1 MVAMDSDFLP
11 RRGQNRNMQP
21 RPQFPS
27 GNLRRPGT
35 TAFRPPDE
43 VARQDEQQRQND
55 TAAHQAILGTP
66 TPEGG
71 KSSRN
76 RKSFKEWLKS
86 RTKKQWAIII
96 IIALLVLG
104 GIGFA
109 VYQIWIKPDSKPVQR
124 AVVKPAPKPEPP
136 KPITSTLTGLEIAD
150 AAINQ
155 RPVTAVM
162 IENSMDARPQ
172 AGLNQ
177 AGVVF
182 EAIAEGGITR
192 FLTLFQD
199 SEPDYIGPV
208 RSVRPYYVQW
218 AAGFDAAIA
227 HVGGSGDALRML
239 REENVAK
246 DLDQFFNPGP
256 FRRVSNRV
264 APHNVYSNIASLR
277 ELQNQKGFTSSYKGF
292 ARKAEAKSA
301 APNAT
306 AIDFNISGAIYNPHY
321 DYDAAT
327 NSYKRSEG
335 GQPHTDEKSGQ
346 QLSPKVV
353 IAMVMQQGRN
363 DIYTTYNA
371 VGNGDA
377 FVFQDGALTKATWSK
392 TDNKE
397 PLIFKDINGNEL
409 KLNPGQTWISA
420 VGSADRVTYK

>member
-1 MVAMDSDFLP
+1 MVAMDRDFLP
-11 RRGQNRNMQP
+11 RRGQNRNTQSSPRLQP
-21 RPQFPS
+21 
-27 GNLRRPGT
+27 GNFRRPGAFQPPEEVAHQDEAQHQSNT
-35 TAFRPPDE
+35 TAY
-43 VARQDEQQRQND
+43 
-55 TAAHQAILGTP
+55 QATLETP
-66 TPEGG
+66 APEGG
-71 KSSRN
+71 KPP
-76 RKSFKEWLKS
+76 RKSLKAWLKT
-86 RTKKQWAIII
+86 RTKKQWIII
-96 IIALLVLG
+96 ILIALLVLG

-109 VYQIWIKPDSKPVQR
+109 VYQILRGPEPKPVQH
-124 AVVKPAPKPEPP
+124 AVVKQEPKPEPP
-136 KPITSTLTGLEIAD
+136 KPIYSTLSGLEISD

-162 IENSMDARPQ
+162 IENSLDARPQ

-177 AGVVF
+177 ASVVF
-182 EAIAEGGITR
+182 EAVAEGGITR

-227 HVGGSGDALRML
+227 HVGGSADALRML
-239 REENVAK
+239 RQDNVAK

-264 APHNVYSNIASLR
+264 APHNVYSNVTTLR
-277 ELQNQKGFTSSYKGF
+277 ELQNQKGFSSNYKGF
-292 ARKAEAKSA
+292 ARKTEAKSA
-301 APNAT
+301 TPNAT
-306 AIDFNISGAIYNPHY
+306 GIDFNISGALYNPHY
-321 DYDAAT
+321 DYDPAT
-327 NSYKRSEG
+327 NSYLRSEG
-335 GQPHTDEKSGQ
+335 GKPHMDEKSAK

-353 IAMVMQQGRN
+353 IALVMQQGRN

-392 TDNKE
+392 AGNKD